1 MTFANERT
9 ETPRQSMFTSHIHND
24 YELFYFV
31 EGDADYV
38 IGSAVYHMNRRD
50 LLVIKPGDY
59 HYLRLRSSQPYERYI
74 INFDEGDLQLPE
86 GAVQQTGMFHIASD
100 SMIHR
105 FFEDLPKVRAAFSQE
120 EQKAFVRSG
129 ITMVLLL
136 LKHHMQQRQVL
147 PEEGNLV
154 LKQILQYIDQHPQE
168 AITAGELAS
177 RFYVSTS
184 WIVHIFQ
191 RCLGIS
197 LMQYVREKRIRY
209 AQALIQ
215 QGAAPMEVAV
225 QCQFENYA
233 TFYRQYKAVLGCSPK
248 EDKLQDRFTAA
259 Q

>member
-1 MTFANERT
+1 MTFGSGRT
-9 ETPRQSMFTSHIHND
+9 EEPKQSMFTRHIHND

-59 HYLRLRSSQPYERYI
+59 HYLRLRSSMPCERYI
-74 INFDEGDLQLPE
+74 INFDETELQLPE
-86 GAVQQTGMFHIASD
+86 GTVQQTGMFHIAGD

-105 FFEDLPKVRAAFSQE
+105 FFEELPKVRDVFSPE
-120 EQKAFVRSG
+120 EFRVFLSSG
-129 ITMVLLL
+129 IMMVLLL

-154 LKQILQYIDQHPQE
+154 LKQILQYIDRHPQE
-168 AITAGELAS
+168 AVTAGHLAS
-177 RFYVSTS
+177 KFYVSTS

-191 RCLGIS
+191 RSLGIS

-209 AQALIQ
+209 AQTLIQ
-215 QGAAPMEVAV
+215 QGMAPMEVAV

-233 TFYRQYKAVLGCSPK
+233 TFYRQYKLVLGHSPK
-248 EDKLQDRFTAA
+248 EDKLQERFTPV